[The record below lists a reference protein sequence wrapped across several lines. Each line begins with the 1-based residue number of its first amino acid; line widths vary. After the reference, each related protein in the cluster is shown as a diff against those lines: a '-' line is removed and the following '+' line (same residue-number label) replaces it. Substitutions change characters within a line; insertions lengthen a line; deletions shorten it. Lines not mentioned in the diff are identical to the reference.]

1 MLLYWCNRK
10 QWARVGRWNKSCT
23 FVLKERLKEWKGP
36 SRINEDD
43 KQMQPTDAHNNK
55 AEKGE

>member
-1 MLLYWCNRK
+1 MLLYCCNRK

-55 AEKGE
+55 AE